1 MYGGSGTSPGRLAVE
16 SQPPAALA
24 EVLEQLHRAVAPPR
38 AQPARRPG
46 EPLPDAVLAALEQ
59 QHLSLRLRDRD
70 ARGHHARVVDDDELV
85 AQLLRELAEAP
96 VPDLPVRPVE
106 HEQPGLVAPLERPL
120 RDQLGRQL
128 VVQLR
133 GLHPTARLVLR
144 PMDQDAIERARQ
156 RLAEAAEG
164 RTDASD
170 VEAALE
176 RARKGLEDLAAAAGE
191 LEATLPAKVG
201 EAVKEGVASEARPV
215 GRQLA
220 EVRGLMNQLLR
231 RLERLEGDV
240 LAERHARVDDLGL
253 LVDLLT
259 SGWKGVD
266 ERLARLEQH
275 LQTGP
280 AGAVVYRI
288 EERRPASGE

>member
-1 MYGGSGTSPGRLAVE
+1 
-16 SQPPAALA
+16 
-24 EVLEQLHRAVAPPR
+24 
-38 AQPARRPG
+38 
-46 EPLPDAVLAALEQ
+46 
-59 QHLSLRLRDRD
+59 
-70 ARGHHARVVDDDELV
+70 
-85 AQLLRELAEAP
+85 
-96 VPDLPVRPVE
+96 
-106 HEQPGLVAPLERPL
+106 
-120 RDQLGRQL
+120 
-128 VVQLR
+128 
-133 GLHPTARLVLR
+133 
-144 PMDQDAIERARQ
+144 MDQDAIERARQ

-164 RTDASD
+164 RTDAAGVD
-170 VEAALE
+170 AALE

-259 SGWKGVD
+259 SGWRGVD

-275 LQTGP
+275 LQAGP

>member
-1 MYGGSGTSPGRLAVE
+1 
-16 SQPPAALA
+16 
-24 EVLEQLHRAVAPPR
+24 
-38 AQPARRPG
+38 
-46 EPLPDAVLAALEQ
+46 
-59 QHLSLRLRDRD
+59 
-70 ARGHHARVVDDDELV
+70 
-85 AQLLRELAEAP
+85 
-96 VPDLPVRPVE
+96 
-106 HEQPGLVAPLERPL
+106 
-120 RDQLGRQL
+120 
-128 VVQLR
+128 
-133 GLHPTARLVLR
+133 
-144 PMDQDAIERARQ
+144 MDQDAIERARQ

-170 VEAALE
+170 VDAALE

-220 EVRGLMNQLLR
+220 EVRGLMNQVLR

-266 ERLARLEQH
+266 DRLARLEQH
-275 LQTGP
+275 LQAGP